1 MAQITHWNNTNHR
14 PFCPIEDTK
23 I

>member
-1 MAQITHWNNTNHR
+1 MAQITHWNNTKHR

>member
-14 PFCPIEDTK
+14 PFCTIEDTK

>member
-14 PFCPIEDTK
+14 SFCTIEDTK